1 MTLGGYSPV
10 DESGFCSSTPA
21 SKQPLFT
28 MYTRTQAQINALNS
42 DYLTWPTVAP
52 SSIDYVGMSSIPGW
66 DNSLLVTTLKAGK
79 VFRIKLNTAGT
90 GILQYSG
97 GVDTA
102 TYFRGEGRFRD
113 IAVSP
118 DGSSFYVACDITGQT
133 SGPSGG
139 FNGGGTPPP
148 NAGSILEFSYVGVLL
163 SITEHIKS
171 PVIVH
176 DLIRIYPNPAHGVLN
191 IQGKKDL
198 HKPIFAGLYDVN
210 GKLVTYVTSY
220 KNDFS
225 IDIKSFTPGMY
236 FLKLTNGH
244 DVEVQLEKVFIK

>member
-1 MTLGGYSPV
+1 
-10 DESGFCSSTPA
+10 
-21 SKQPLFT
+21 
-28 MYTRTQAQINALNS
+28 
-42 DYLTWPTVAP
+42 
-52 SSIDYVGMSSIPGW
+52 MSSIPGW

-90 GILQYSG
+90 AIVQYPG
-97 GVDTA
+97 AVDTA

-113 IAVSP
+113 IAISP
-118 DGSSFYVACDITGQT
+118 DGNTFYVACDITGQT

-163 SITEHIKS
+163 SIKDHMSS

-176 DLIRIYPNPAHGVLN
+176 DLVKIYPNPASEILN

-198 HKPIFAGLYDVN
+198 HKPLFAGLYDVN
-210 GKLVTYVTSY
+210 GKLVKHITSF

-225 IDIKSFTPGMY
+225 IDLKSLTPGMY
-236 FLKLTNGH
+236 FLKLYNGH
-244 DVEVQLEKVFIK
+244 DVEVQLEKVLIK